1 MTAQP
6 PFVLQGYTPPAPA
19 APALNINDIMAQ
31 YRDLRARRDELKQL
45 HAAQLAPIT
54 EEMDRI
60 EAELLKAMVLTG
72 LSQFSS
78 GDTTAFKQTRVRARI
93 SDPHEFRKWC
103 EANNRYDFYENRIS
117 KDVLDNWIEQG
128 NDLPA
133 GVEVTSDVVVNI
145 RKK

>member
-19 APALNINDIMAQ
+19 QPVLNINDIMSQ
-31 YRDLRARRDELKQL
+31 YRELRARRDDMKQL
-45 HAAQLAPIT
+45 HAAQLAPLT

-60 EAELLKAMVLTG
+60 EIALQQAMDMMG

-78 GDTTAFKQTRVRARI
+78 GDTTAFKQTRVRAKI
-93 SDPHEFRKWC
+93 SDPHLFRQWC
-103 EANNRYDFYENRIS
+103 EANNRFDFYENRVS
-117 KDVLDNWIEQG
+117 KDVLDNWLEQG

-133 GVEVTSDVVVNI
+133 GVEVNSEVVVNI